1 MTDLH
6 IDQLER
12 TSPAPRAASNNYR
25 FVQGEFEITIV
36 SDGYITVPIDI
47 VAPEGSPEECREI
60 LARTGN
66 PNAGLVESKT
76 NIPVIRRGGDLI
88 IVDIGSGDK
97 YQPSDGRLSGNLTAA
112 GIDPGA
118 ITRVVFTHAHPDHVW
133 GTLTENGDLRFPNAT
148 YYVGAA
154 EWDFWMDPDYIANMP
169 AVLHE
174 FARGAQRDLG
184 AIRDRVVMLKPGDDI
199 VTGLRAI
206 DTAGHTPGH
215 LSLEMAGGEGLIISA
230 DAATNE
236 IASFRH
242 PKARFGYDT
251 IPELAIKNRARLIE
265 RASSPSARAMDTGM
279 CKSESPQFVNHLACD
294 RQVACRKSLG
304 ELVVGRLKHGSGFCR
319 PSQPRPQPRQTDRAS

>member
-6 IDQLER
+6 ASQVDPGTQAASSVASSSAR
-12 TSPAPRAASNNYR
+12 DRSAASNDTR

-47 VAPEGSPEECREI
+47 VAPEGSPTERDEI
-60 LARTGN
+60 LIRTGN
-66 PNAGLVESKT
+66 PKAGLVESKT
-76 NIPVIRRGGDLI
+76 NIPIIRRGDDLI
-88 IVDIGSGDK
+88 IVDVGSGNK
-97 YQPSDGRLSGNLTAA
+97 YQPSDGRLSGNLDAA
-112 GIDPGA
+112 GIDASA
-118 ITRVVFTHAHPDHVW
+118 ITKVVFTHAHPDHVW
-133 GTLTENGDLRFPNAT
+133 GTLAENGSLRFPNAT

-154 EWDFWMDPDYIANMP
+154 EWDFWMDPDYANHMP

-174 FARGAQRDLG
+174 FALGAQRDLG

-199 VTGLRAI
+199 VTGLRAL

-251 IPELAIKNRARLIE
+251 IPDLAISNRARLIE
-265 RASSPSARAMDTGM
+265 RAA
-279 CKSESPQFVNHLACD
+279 
-294 RQVACRKSLG
+294 
-304 ELVVGRLKHGSGFCR
+304 
-319 PSQPRPQPRQTDRAS
+319 TDRIKLLGYHWTYPGVGFAERKGNGYRYVPV